1 MQLTKHWAAAL
12 DDYVIDLGWSPD
24 GQTLAAASAAG
35 PITLFAAADGATRHV
50 LPGHGDGTNVIAW
63 APGVGRVVPNA
74 PGDAT
79 GDELRRVRDNPP
91 YLLASG
97 GQDGK
102 VKLWDATAGQH
113 VATAELGHAWVE
125 HLAWRPRVG
134 RPRVGRVIPNAP
146 GETPDDE
153 ARRIKDNPPCLAASA
168 GRKLVFLNPD
178 LSVRHTFP
186 DAPKT
191 ILALAWQPAGGC
203 VASAYFGGVCLW
215 DADDF
220 IAQKEF
226 HYGNGIHALVW
237 SPDSRWL
244 VSGNQD
250 PSVHLWIPAEDQ
262 EFHMSGY
269 DGKVRHL
276 SFDRT
281 SRWLAT
287 SGGKDAC
294 IWDCL
299 GTGPEGREP
308 QMFPHDAAVCAV
320 AFQQQGALL
329 ATASQD
335 GALMLWTPGRP
346 QPLHATVQLP
356 TPATKL
362 AWSPDD
368 RLLAIGSEQG
378 VVYVLKC
385 EE

>member
-1 MQLTKHWAAAL
+1 MQLTKHWAAPL

-35 PITLFAAADGATRHV
+35 PITLFATVDGATRHV
-50 LPGHGDGTNVIAW
+50 LPGHEEGTNCIAW
-63 APGVGRVVPNA
+63 MPKVGRVVPAAAGKPNA
-74 PGDAT
+74 PGET
-79 GDELRRVRDNPP
+79 SGDELRRVKDNPP

-113 VATAELGHAWVE
+113 VATAGLGHAWVE
-125 HLAWRPRVG
+125 HLAWRPL
-134 RPRVGRVIPNAP
+134 
-146 GETPDDE
+146 GETPDTKSQTPNKP
-153 ARRIKDNPPCLAASA
+153 ALAASA

-215 DADDF
+215 DGDDF

-226 HYGNGIHALVW
+226 HYANGIHVLVW

-276 SFDRT
+276 AFDRT

-299 GTGPEGREP
+299 GAGPEGREP

-320 AFQQQGALL
+320 AFQPQRGLL
-329 ATASQD
+329 ATASHD
-335 GALMLWTPGRP
+335 GALMLWTPGSS

-356 TPATKL
+356 SPATKL

-368 RLLAIGSEQG
+368 RYLAIGSEQG

>member
-1 MQLTKHWAAAL
+1 MQLTKHWAAPL

-35 PITLFAAADGATRHV
+35 PITLFSTADGATRHV
-50 LPGHGDGTNVIAW
+50 LPGHKEGTNCIAW
-63 APGVGRVVPNA
+63 MPSVAGVGD
-74 PGDAT
+74 PGSPASARPAT
-79 GDELRRVRDNPP
+79 V
-91 YLLASG
+91 LASG

-102 VKLWDATAGQH
+102 VKLWDAGAGQH
-113 VATAELGHAWVE
+113 VATAEIGKGWVE
-125 HLAWRPRVG
+125 HLAWRPV
-134 RPRVGRVIPNAP
+134 PNQKS
-146 GETPDDE
+146 EIRSQKSE
-153 ARRIKDNPPCLAASA
+153 QPPSSLTSDLWPLTSGSMLAASA

-178 LSVRHTFP
+178 LSLRHTFP

-226 HYGNGIHALVW
+226 HYANGIHVLVW

-276 SFDRT
+276 AFDHT

-299 GTGPEGREP
+299 GAGPEGREP

-320 AFQQQGALL
+320 AFQQRGGLL

-368 RLLAIGSEQG
+368 RLLAIGSEKG

-385 EE
+385 VE

>member
-1 MQLTKHWAAAL
+1 MQLTKHWAAPL

-35 PITLFAAADGATRHV
+35 PITLFAAVDGATRHV
-50 LPGHGDGTNVIAW
+50 LPGHEAGTNAIAF
-63 APGVGRVVPNA
+63 APAMQNA
-74 PGDAT
+74 ECRMQNAEAVT
-79 GDELRRVRDNPP
+79 TA
-91 YLLASG
+91 LLASG

-113 VATAELGHAWVE
+113 VATAELGNAWVE
-125 HLAWRPRVG
+125 QLAWRP
-134 RPRVGRVIPNAP
+134 P
-146 GETPDDE
+146 GETPDTK
-153 ARRIKDNPPCLAASA
+153 AQTPNPPALAASA

-178 LSVRHTFP
+178 LSLRHTFP

-226 HYGNGIHALVW
+226 HYANGIHALVW

-276 SFDRT
+276 AFDRT

-299 GTGPEGREP
+299 GAGPEGREP
-308 QMFPHDAAVCAV
+308 QMFPHDAPVCAV
-320 AFQQQGALL
+320 AFQQQHGLL

-368 RLLAIGSEQG
+368 RFLAIGSEQG